1 MRIRN
6 TGFLHKTYHVLMY
19 RYPARIREILPFLK
33 PFFLF
38 PGSVGQNSK
47 SGCGSSRKWRIR
59 SDLALDV
66 QITVVRTHSAKVE
79 KHLLE
84 EKENMEEA
92 RRRLKVLAGECFSF
106 FKP

>member
-1 MRIRN
+1 M
-6 TGFLHKTYHVLMY
+6 
-19 RYPARIREILPFLK
+19 
-33 PFFLF
+33 
-38 PGSVGQNSK
+38 
-47 SGCGSSRKWRIR
+47 
-59 SDLALDV
+59 
-66 QITVVRTHSAKVE
+66 VVRTRSAQVE